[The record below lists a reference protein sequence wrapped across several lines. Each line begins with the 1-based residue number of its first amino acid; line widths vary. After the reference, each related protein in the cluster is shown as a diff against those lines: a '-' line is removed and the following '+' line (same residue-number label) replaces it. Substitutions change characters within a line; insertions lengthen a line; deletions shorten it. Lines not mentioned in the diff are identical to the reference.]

1 MKEEE
6 QLFQEGPQ
14 LENTVWSVGINL
26 SKEKKRVS
34 RLSLMFG
41 KTHDSLHGFT
51 QSMACGVFSR
61 THKTSWTAASDMTTA
76 AAFAFS

>member
-6 QLFQEGPQ
+6 QLFQEGAQ

-34 RLSLMFG
+34 RLSLTFG
-41 KTHDSLHGFT
+41 KSQSLHGFT

-61 THKTSWTAASDMTTA
+61 THRTSWTAVSDMTMA